1 MSAPPTL
8 LPPADTLA
16 ALSAIRKNQPLFEP
30 ALRHILRV
38 AGLPPD
44 ATITGT
50 LGGSLPVFGVNHDLV
65 VKFFSPLHR
74 EHFANE
80 LASLRLLEGKTPFD
94 TPRIRA
100 SGTLET
106 WSYLLMTRVR
116 GTQLSILWPNLDE
129 TKKAVVCEN
138 LGATA
143 AALHRVQ
150 ATTPADAAQWR
161 AFIAGQ
167 AGRCVEHHRARGLGE
182 NLLAQI
188 PAYLAPLLAP
198 MAAAPVVFLH
208 TEFMLEHIF
217 IDPARLAIEGL
228 IDFEPSM
235 TGPAEYEFGAVVIFI
250 AEAHP
255 ARLRAFLRGYGYPW
269 TDQTPRLLFSH
280 KLLHRYS
287 NLVWYMERLGPARA
301 QTLEDLEKAWFSID
315 LP

>member
-1 MSAPPTL
+1 MSAPLTL
-8 LPPADTLA
+8 LPSADTLA
-16 ALSAIRKNQPLFEP
+16 AVSAIRKNQSLFEP
-30 ALRHILRV
+30 GLRHILHL

-50 LGGSLPVFGVNHDLV
+50 LGGSMPVFGVNHDLV
-65 VKFFSPLHR
+65 LKFFSPLHR

-80 LASLRLLEGKTPFD
+80 LASLRLLEGKNPFD
-94 TPRIRA
+94 TPRIRT

-116 GTQLSILWPNLDE
+116 GTQLSTLWPDLDE
-129 TKKAVVCEN
+129 TKKAAVCEN

-143 AALHRVQ
+143 AALHRVH
-150 ATTPADAAQWR
+150 ATTAADAATWR
-161 AFIAGQ
+161 AFIAQQ
-167 AGRCVEHHRARGLGE
+167 AERCVEHHRARGLSE
-182 NLLAQI
+182 DLLAQI
-188 PAYLAPLLAP
+188 PAYIAPMLAP

-217 IDPARLAIEGL
+217 IDPVRLIIESL
-228 IDFEPSM
+228 IDFEPSL
-235 TGPAEYEFGAVVIFI
+235 TGPVEYEFGAVAIFI

-301 QTLEDLEKAWFSID
+301 ETLEELEKAWFSID
-315 LP
+315 PA